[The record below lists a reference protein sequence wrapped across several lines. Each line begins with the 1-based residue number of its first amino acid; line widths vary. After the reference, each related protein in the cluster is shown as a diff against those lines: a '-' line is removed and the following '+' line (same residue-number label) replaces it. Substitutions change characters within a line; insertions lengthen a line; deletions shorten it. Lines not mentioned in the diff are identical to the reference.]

1 MDHGI
6 GSDLFNH
13 HKNIWISTNIYLGDG
28 KAGSG
33 LPPAD
38 ASKTRLVLD
47 NAVGDS
53 HLAAQGGQE
62 HNQLKLKRFSYIKR
76 FIADQIMIRGCQG
89 CHPQAKKPSGEKVQS
104 IICDKIRDVF
114 LYLNWVHIVGNDH
127 ELGLLLLDESG
138 DSVDSVSHDGSPLA
152 RSVLLALGAGGGAL
166 PQALLLGLLGLGPVL
181 VHELEQLGG

>member
-1 MDHGI
+1 MGLALI
-6 GSDLFNH
+6 CLIIMEIFRYP
-13 HKNIWISTNIYLGDG
+13 NIYLGDG

-47 NAVGDS
+47 NAVRDS
-53 HLAAQGGQE
+53 HLAAQGRQE
-62 HNQLKLKRFSYIKR
+62 HNQLKLKRIDNR
-76 FIADQIMIRGCQG
+76 FIADQVIIRGCQG
-89 CHPQAKKPSGEKVQS
+89 CHPQANKPSGEKVQS
-104 IICDKIRDVF
+104 IICGRSKERHYF
-114 LYLNWVHIVGNDH
+114 YLNGVHIVGNDH

-152 RSVLLALGAGGGAL
+152 RSVLLTLGTGGGAL
-166 PQALLLGLLGLGPVL
+166 PQALLLGLLSLGPVL

>member
-1 MDHGI
+1 
-6 GSDLFNH
+6 
-13 HKNIWISTNIYLGDG
+13 
-28 KAGSG
+28 
-33 LPPAD
+33 
-38 ASKTRLVLD
+38 
-47 NAVGDS
+47 
-53 HLAAQGGQE
+53 
-62 HNQLKLKRFSYIKR
+62 
-76 FIADQIMIRGCQG
+76 MIRGCQG